1 MMQKQ
6 SSSEMPRTSVLAPT
20 TPVDI
25 GERSQRRRIVDA
37 MIASCAAKTY
47 AATTISDIV
56 GRARISR
63 TTFYKRFADKREC
76 FDAAVDVSLEELRAA
91 VGRAHSPADPPAAAV
106 RKAIA
111 ALLEVLAARPELG
124 QLLTG
129 DAIAVEPEIVDRYR
143 RLVVPALETLWDR
156 DGGSSERHLDP
167 GLAFGRAQVLI
178 FNKVAAGRSE
188 GLTELLPELVYLAVA
203 PFAGHEEAL
212 RQARLATA
220 DGVPGGTPD
229 GDG

>member
-1 MMQKQ
+1 
-6 SSSEMPRTSVLAPT
+6 MPRTSVLVPT

-25 GERSQRRRIVDA
+25 GEQSQRHRIVEA
-37 MIASCAAKTY
+37 MIASCAEKTY

-76 FDAAVDVSLEELRAA
+76 FDSAIDASVEELRAVVA
-91 VGRAHSPADPPAAAV
+91 AAHSPADPPAQAI
-106 RKAIA
+106 RKATG
-111 ALLEVLAARPELG
+111 ALLEALAARPELG

-129 DAIAVEPEIVDRYR
+129 DALAVEPEIVDRYR
-143 RLVVPALETLWDR
+143 QLVVPALERLWDR
-156 DGGSSERHLDP
+156 GGRPTDRHLDP
-167 GLAFGRAQVLI
+167 QLAFGRVQVLV
-178 FNKVAAGRSE
+178 FNKIASGDSDRLA
-188 GLTELLPELVYLAVA
+188 ELLPEIVYLAVA
-203 PFAGHEEAL
+203 PFAGHEEAV

-220 DGVPGGTPD
+220 ADVPGGPTD

>member
-6 SSSEMPRTSVLAPT
+6 SSSEMPRIGVLAPT

-25 GERSQRRRIVDA
+25 GEQSQRRRILDA
-37 MIASCAAKTY
+37 MIASCAEKTY

-76 FDAAVDVSLEELRAA
+76 FDAAIDASVEDLRAVVA
-91 VGRAHSPADPPAAAV
+91 AAHSPADQPAEAV
-106 RKAIA
+106 AKATA
-111 ALLEVLAARPELG
+111 ALLAGLAARPELG
-124 QLLTG
+124 QLLAG

-143 RLVVPALETLWDR
+143 KLVVPALEAPWNR
-156 DGGSSERHLDP
+156 AGASSERHLDP
-167 GLAFGRAQVLI
+167 ELAFGRAQVLI
-178 FNKVAAGRSE
+178 LSRIAAGRSDL
-188 GLTELLPELVYLAVA
+188 LTELLPEFVYLAVA
-203 PFAGHEEAL
+203 PFAGHDEAL

-220 DGVPGGTPD
+220 NGVPGGSTD